1 MITPDFNFIA
11 IAIAAIVPN
20 ALGALYYGPIA
31 GNAWLSSIG
40 KTRAEVEP
48 KNPAIVY
55 GGSFVLSFI
64 AAFSIYFFMQLIHK
78 DVNEAGELIFASHNT
93 FGHGALHGLG
103 LFLLLVLPVVVSQGL
118 FHIRSAKSIMINL
131 TFWAVCFAIMGGIV
145 DVWQ

>member
-64 AAFSIYFFMQLIHK
+64 
-78 DVNEAGELIFASHNT
+78 
-93 FGHGALHGLG
+93 
-103 LFLLLVLPVVVSQGL
+103 LLLVLPVVVSQGL